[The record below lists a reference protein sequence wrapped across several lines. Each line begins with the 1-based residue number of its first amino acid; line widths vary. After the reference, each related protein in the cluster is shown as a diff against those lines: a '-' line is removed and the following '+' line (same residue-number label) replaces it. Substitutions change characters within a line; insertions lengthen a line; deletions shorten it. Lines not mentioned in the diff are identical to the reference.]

1 MICNSTPIICLA
13 KIGELELL
21 RRLFT
26 IVTIPEAVKEE
37 LLVEGKVGQTVIAE
51 AIKAGWLRIANPKKN
66 IELGLG
72 KGENSA
78 INLAKETGDKL
89 IIDDALAIKAAKAL
103 NLEVTRTTT
112 VVFMAVEKKI
122 ISKKQAI
129 SIVDKLINGGYYISP
144 KYITAI
150 LTRLNT

>member
-13 KIGELELL
+13 KIGGLELL

-78 INLAKETGDKL
+78 INLVKETGDKL
-89 IIDDALAIKAAKAL
+89 IIDDALAIKAAKTL

-129 SIVDKLINGGYYISP
+129 SIVDKLISGGYYISP

>member
-13 KIGELELL
+13 KIGGLELL
-21 RRLFT
+21 HRLFT
-26 IVTIPEAVKEE
+26 FVTIPEAVKEE
-37 LLVEGKVGQTVIAE
+37 LLIEGKAGQTVIAD
-51 AIKAGWLRIANPKKN
+51 AIKAGWIRIANPQKN

-103 NLEVTRTTT
+103 NVEVTRTTT
-112 VVFMAVEKKI
+112 IIFMAVEKKI

-129 SIVDKLINGGYYISP
+129 SIVDKLIVGGYYISSR
-144 KYITAI
+144 YITAI